1 MGSEYEEGQGTKS
14 RVGVRA
20 GGGSCSPHTGQCLH
34 ACRAGLGVELSAQGG
49 PAECPSPPCA
59 VEGVRREVEGRE
71 LRAGG
76 APEVCGQVWVE
87 GLAAVLAASALG

>member
-1 MGSEYEEGQGTKS
+1 M
-14 RVGVRA
+14 
-20 GGGSCSPHTGQCLH
+20 
-34 ACRAGLGVELSAQGG
+34 
-49 PAECPSPPCA
+49 
-59 VEGVRREVEGRE
+59 EGRE